1 MSETEPQPV
10 TKEQPKF
17 DEVAELR
24 RQVKK
29 LNTRLATVEALL
41 LKISEKLG
49 LTTKPTD

>member
-1 MSETEPQPV
+1 MSDTEPQPV

-29 LNTRLATVEALL
+29 LSARLTTVEALL

>member
-1 MSETEPQPV
+1 MSDTEPQPI

-29 LNTRLATVEALL
+29 LSARLATVEALL

-49 LTTKPTD
+49 FTTKQMD